1 MVGGSIIYLV
11 ITICSLLVSILLT
24 IIFFVKRKSYEIKN
38 ANIKEL
44 KNQVEQANKAKN
56 EFLSSLSHE
65 IRTPL
70 NAILGLSED
79 NMRYE
84 NKLPVEVI
92 ENMKDIQN
100 ASQTLLEIV
109 RNMIDI
115 NKIQSG
121 ELKMSNTPYNF
132 KQEIGDFCKIIL
144 NMVDPRRIQFR
155 VDIADDIPY
164 ELIGDKIYVRQ
175 IINNLLL
182 NSIRYTES
190 GYINLTVKC
199 INQNDICNLII
210 TIQDTGKGIDKDL
223 INRIEE
229 NNMDKK
235 IPNKV
240 KGVGLEIV
248 KFLVKKM
255 NGKINVK
262 SDFGKG
268 TLFIIQI
275 PQKISKMIASDNESI
290 NKEVDLGYKQILV
303 VDDNKLNIKVARKA
317 LSDYNFDI
325 DECYDG
331 IECLDKINSG
341 QTYDLILMDILMPNM
356 NGEITIRK
364 LQENPNFKT
373 PVIAL
378 TADAVAGSREKYLEA
393 GFIDYIAKPFNRR
406 KFKQK
411 IEYVFYTNKK

>member
-1 MVGGSIIYLV
+1 MII
-11 ITICSLLVSILLT
+11 ITICSVLISILLIVT
-24 IIFFVKRKSYEIKN
+24 FFIKKKSYESQNTDIK
-38 ANIKEL
+38 KL
-44 KNQVEQANKAKN
+44 RNQVEQANKAKN

-84 NKLPVEVI
+84 NKLPVEVV

-115 NKIQSG
+115 NKIQTG
-121 ELKMSNTPYNF
+121 ELKIANTPYNF
-132 KQEIGDFCKIIL
+132 KEEIGDFCKIIA
-144 NMVDPRRIQFR
+144 NMVDHRKIQFR
-155 VDIADDIPY
+155 IDIADDIPY

-182 NSIRYTES
+182 NSIKYTES

-199 INQNDICNLII
+199 INQNDICNLIV
-210 TIQDTGKGIDKDL
+210 TIQDTGKGINKEL
-223 INRIEE
+223 INRLEE
-229 NNMDKK
+229 TNQDKK
-235 IPNKV
+235 ISNKV

-248 KFLVKKM
+248 KFLVEQM

-268 TLFIIQI
+268 TMFIIQI
-275 PQKISKMIASDNESI
+275 PQKINKMIASDKELI
-290 NKEVDLGYKQILV
+290 NKQVDLGHKRILI

-331 IECLDKINSG
+331 VECLDKINSG
-341 QTYDLILMDILMPNM
+341 KTYDLILMDILMPNM
-356 NGEITIRK
+356 NGEIATRK
-364 LQENPNFKT
+364 LQENPDFKT

-378 TADAVAGSREKYLEA
+378 TADAVVGSREKYLEA
-393 GFIDYIAKPFNRR
+393 GFIDYIAKPFNRK
-406 KFKQK
+406 KFKEK
-411 IEYVFYTNKK
+411 IEDIFQK